1 MLDPN
6 YSLTVLE
13 YMLRERQRWL
23 QKEMESG
30 QHLRPILAEK
40 LGALDRLRLRIA
52 HALIS
57 LGMRLQGHRSDAS
70 YRDLASNLR

>member
-30 QHLRPILAEK
+30 QQLRLILADR
-40 LGALDRLRLRIA
+40 LDALDRLRLCIG

-57 LGMRLQGHRSDAS
+57 LGMRLQGHLSDTS